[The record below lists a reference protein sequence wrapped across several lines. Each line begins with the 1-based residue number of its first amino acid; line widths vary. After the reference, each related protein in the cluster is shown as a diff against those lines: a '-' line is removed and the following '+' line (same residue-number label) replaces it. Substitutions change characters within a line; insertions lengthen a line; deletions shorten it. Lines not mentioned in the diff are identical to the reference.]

1 MIKNDIL
8 DTTELNISTMN
19 MLTALQTKLAIYN
32 AKYDAGIISY
42 NEYKE
47 NINDVE
53 ASFENIVNNYIEGLN
68 SRIESI
74 TNNFLNAFG
83 EEENNH
89 EL

>member
-32 AKYDAGIISY
+32 AKYNAGIISY

-53 ASFENIVNNYIEGLN
+53 ASFENVVNNYIEGLN

-83 EEENNH
+83 EEENNV
-89 EL
+89 

>member
-53 ASFENIVNNYIEGLN
+53 ASFENVVNNYIEGLN

-83 EEENNH
+83 EEENNDV
-89 EL
+89 

>member
-53 ASFENIVNNYIEGLN
+53 ASFENVVNNYIEGLN

-74 TNNFLNAFG
+74 TNNSLNAFG
-83 EEENNH
+83 EEENNV
-89 EL
+89 

>member
-42 NEYKE
+42 NAYKE

-53 ASFENIVNNYIEGLN
+53 ASFENVVNNYIEGLN
-68 SRIESI
+68 SRIDSI

-83 EEENNH
+83 EEENNDV
-89 EL
+89 

>member
-83 EEENNH
+83 EEENDV
-89 EL
+89 

>member
-19 MLTALQTKLAIYN
+19 MLTVLQTKLAIYN

-53 ASFENIVNNYIEGLN
+53 ASFENVVNHHIEGLS

-74 TNNFLNAFG
+74 TNNFHNAFG
-83 EEENNH
+83 EEENNDV
-89 EL
+89 

>member
-32 AKYDAGIISY
+32 AKYNAGIISY

-53 ASFENIVNNYIEGLN
+53 ASFENVVNNYIEGLN

-74 TNNFLNAFG
+74 KNNFLNAFG
-83 EEENNH
+83 EEENNNV
-89 EL
+89 

>member
-53 ASFENIVNNYIEGLN
+53 ASFENVVNNYIEGLN

-74 TNNFLNAFG
+74 TNNSLNAFG
-83 EEENNH
+83 EEENDV
-89 EL
+89 

>member
-53 ASFENIVNNYIEGLN
+53 ASFETVVNNYIEGLN

-74 TNNFLNAFG
+74 KNNFRNAFG
-83 EEENNH
+83 EEENNDV
-89 EL
+89 

>member
-74 TNNFLNAFG
+74 TNDFLNAFG
-83 EEENNH
+83 EENNNV
-89 EL
+89 

>member
-47 NINDVE
+47 NINDIE

>member
-8 DTTELNISTMN
+8 DTTELNINTTA
-19 MLTALQTKLAIYN
+19 MLTTLQTRLDIYK

-53 ASFENIVNNYIEGLN
+53 ASFETIVNHHIEGLN
-68 SRIESI
+68 SRIGSI
-74 TNNFLNAFG
+74 RNNFRNAFG
-83 EEENNH
+83 EEENNDV
-89 EL
+89 

>member
-8 DTTELNISTMN
+8 DTTELDISTTA
-19 MLTALQTKLAIYN
+19 MLTMLQTRLAIYN

-53 ASFENIVNNYIEGLN
+53 ASFENVVNNHIEGLN

-83 EEENNH
+83 EEENNDV
-89 EL
+89 

>member
-8 DTTELNISTMN
+8 DTTELNSSTTA
-19 MLTALQTKLAIYN
+19 MLTMLQTRLAIYN

-53 ASFENIVNNYIEGLN
+53 ASFENVVNNYIEGLN

-83 EEENNH
+83 EEENNDV
-89 EL
+89 

>member
-8 DTTELNISTMN
+8 DTTELDIRTTA
-19 MLTALQTKLAIYN
+19 MLTTLQTRLAIYK

-47 NINDVE
+47 NINDAE
-53 ASFENIVNNYIEGLN
+53 ASFENVVNNYIEDLN

-83 EEENNH
+83 EEENNDV
-89 EL
+89 

>member
-32 AKYDAGIISY
+32 AKYNAGIISY

-47 NINDVE
+47 NINDVD
-53 ASFENIVNNYIEGLN
+53 ASFESVVNNYVEGLN

-83 EEENNH
+83 EEENDV
-89 EL
+89 

>member
-42 NEYKE
+42 DKYKE

-53 ASFENIVNNYIEGLN
+53 ASFENVVNNYIEGLN

-74 TNNFLNAFG
+74 TNNSLNAFG

>member
-83 EEENNH
+83 EEENYV
-89 EL
+89 

>member
-53 ASFENIVNNYIEGLN
+53 ASFENVVNNYIEGLN

-74 TNNFLNAFG
+74 TNNFRNAFG

>member
-47 NINDVE
+47 NIKEIEEIFESIISIHLDNLRVKREEAMSDCLNFFRKENNDV
-53 ASFENIVNNYIEGLN
+53 
-68 SRIESI
+68 
-74 TNNFLNAFG
+74 
-83 EEENNH
+83 
-89 EL
+89 